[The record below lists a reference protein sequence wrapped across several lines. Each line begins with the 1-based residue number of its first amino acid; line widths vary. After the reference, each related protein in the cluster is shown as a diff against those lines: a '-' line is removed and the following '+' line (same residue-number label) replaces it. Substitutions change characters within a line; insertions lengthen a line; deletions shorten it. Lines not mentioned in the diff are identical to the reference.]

1 MIDALL
7 HPTSIAVI
15 GVSKEPQKVG
25 HQIFL
30 NLQQFPHPVIPIH
43 PTHRKILGKKAYSSI
58 LSVPTSIDLA
68 IITTPRATVED
79 IVHQCVDKKVRAII
93 IISAGFAETNKSG
106 QRIQERIAQLC
117 ARHNILLLGP
127 NTLGAINP
135 RLKLNASFAPTHV
148 PAGDIAVISQSGAM
162 LTTIFSQ
169 LVSRNIGSSFA
180 VSLGNSAGIT
190 VLDALD
196 HALHDSHTA
205 MIALYLE
212 SIPNIPSFFAKCKE
226 ISKQKPILL
235 LKGGTTSQGQ
245 RASLSHTAALATD
258 HRLILEGQH
267 QFGYTCV
274 ETLEQFFETTFF
286 LHALLRKE
294 KSDASLPKNLLIVTN
309 AGGPGVNATD
319 LASHADLELATWSP
333 ASVRAFARSVPRIT
347 PHNPTDLLGDASCN
361 DVQTVLE
368 ISQEDPLI
376 DSILLILT
384 RQSVTDIP
392 AITQTIIDLYPKL
405 RTPLIVALMGGK
417 EEQRYLQKL
426 RQAGITTVEYPN
438 EGVDIYSCV
447 NHVRRAQL
455 VDRSA
460 KLMDELKLSLSGY
473 LPSEPERKKF
483 PLQTNELSSVY
494 LLLEAYGFTLP
505 RAAIVKSS
513 SQLDELDALDP
524 QKVFPL
530 FAKTANL
537 KLKHKAVL
545 GAVMGNIQNK
555 EEAVQAFERLKKF
568 GPSVLFQEVITDA
581 SEVIL
586 GYRDDPE
593 FGKFIAVGMGGSLT
607 NILEDRA
614 YVFLPASSKEIRNTF
629 RRTKLHSLM
638 STEQRSLILLCIE
651 RLMSLALEHPEI
663 AELEIN
669 PLMLANHQAYVTDV
683 KVELQSPDL
692 T

>member
-1 MIDALL
+1 MVDALL
-7 HPTSIAVI
+7 HPRSIAVI

-43 PTHRKILGKKAYSSI
+43 PKHSKILGKKAYPSI
-58 LSVPTSIDLA
+58 LSVPTAIDLA
-68 IITTPRATVED
+68 IITTPRETVED
-79 IVHQCVDKKVRAII
+79 LVHQCVDKKVQAII

-106 QRIQERIAQLC
+106 QRIQERIAKVC
-117 ARHNILLLGP
+117 AQNKILLLGP

-135 RLKLNASFAPTHV
+135 RVKLNASFAPTHV

-162 LTTIFSQ
+162 LTTIFSS

-196 HALHDSHTA
+196 HALHDEHTS

-258 HRLILEGQH
+258 HRLILEGQY

-286 LHALLRKE
+286 LHALLHQPQFHTT
-294 KSDASLPKNLLIVTN
+294 LPKNLLIVTN

-319 LASHADLELATWSP
+319 LAAHANIELATWSP
-333 ASVRAFARSVPRIT
+333 TSIRAFARSVPRIT
-347 PHNPTDLLGDASCN
+347 PSNPTDLLGDASRR
-361 DVQTVLE
+361 VIQSVLE
-368 ISQEDPLI
+368 IAEDDPLI
-376 DSILLILT
+376 ESILLILT

-392 AITQTIIDLYPKL
+392 AITQTLIDLYPTL
-405 RTPLIVALMGGK
+405 TTPLIVALMGGK
-417 EEQRYLQKL
+417 EEKRYVQKL
-426 RQAGITTVEYPN
+426 RQAGITTVEYSN
-438 EGVDIYSCV
+438 EGVDIFACV

-460 KLMDELKLSLSGY
+460 KLMDELKQSLSGY
-473 LPSEPERKKF
+473 LPGEPERKKF
-483 PLQTNELSSVY
+483 PLQSNELAQVY

-505 RAAIVKSS
+505 RSAIVKSRA
-513 SQLDELDALDP
+513 QLDELDALDP
-524 QKVFPL
+524 AKVYPL

-537 KLKHKAVL
+537 QLKHKAVL
-545 GAVMGNIQNK
+545 GAVIGNIQSK
-555 EEAVQAFERLKKF
+555 EEAVQAFERLRKF
-568 GPSVLFQEVITDA
+568 GPTVLFQEVITDA

-586 GYRDDPE
+586 GYRNDPA

-614 YVFLPASSKEIRNTF
+614 YIFLPASSREIRHAF
-629 RRTKLHSLM
+629 RRTKLSAVL
-638 STEQRSLILLCIE
+638 STEQRSLILLCME
-651 RLMSLALEHPEI
+651 RLMAVALEHPEI

-669 PLMLANHQAYVTDV
+669 PLMLSNHQAFVTDV
-683 KVELQSPDL
+683 KVELRSPDQS
-692 T
+692 

>member
-1 MIDALL
+1 MLDALL
-7 HPTSIAVI
+7 SPTTIAVI

-30 NLQQFPHPVIPIH
+30 NLQQFPNPCIPIH
-43 PTHRKILGKKAYSSI
+43 PKHRKILGKKAYPDI
-58 LSVPTSIDLA
+58 LSVPTAIDLA
-68 IITTPRATVED
+68 IITTPKALVED
-79 IVHQCVDKKVRAII
+79 IVYQCVDKKVKAII

-106 QRIQERIAQLC
+106 LRLQNKIAQIC
-117 ARHNILLLGP
+117 ARNNIILLGP

-180 VSLGNSAGIT
+180 LSLGNSAGVT
-190 VLDALD
+190 VLEALD
-196 HALHDSHTA
+196 HAFQDPHTLL
-205 MIALYLE
+205 IALYLE

-226 ISKQKPILL
+226 ISKHKPILL
-235 LKGGTTSQGQ
+235 LKGGTTSEGQ
-245 RASLSHTAALATD
+245 KASLSHTAALATD

-286 LHALLRKE
+286 LRVLIHRPQFNGQF
-294 KSDASLPKNLLIVTN
+294 PKNLLIITN

-319 LASHADLELATWSP
+319 LAAHANLELASFSQS
-333 ASVRAFARSVPRIT
+333 SVRALARSVPRIA
-347 PHNPTDLLGDASCN
+347 PNNPTDMLGDASTS
-361 DVQTVLE
+361 DVQTVVE
-368 ISQEDPLI
+368 IAQEDPLVE
-376 DSILLILT
+376 SILLILT

-405 RTPLIVALMGGK
+405 TTPLIVALMGGK
-417 EEQRYLQKL
+417 EEYRYLLKL

-438 EGVDIYSCV
+438 EGVEIFACA

-460 KLMDELKLSLSGY
+460 KLMDELKLSLSGFT
-473 LPSEPERKKF
+473 SGEPERKKF
-483 PLQTNELSSVY
+483 PLQNAELSSVY

-505 RAAIVKSS
+505 HAAIVNTRR
-513 SQLDELDALDP
+513 QLDELDALDP
-524 QKVFPL
+524 AKVFPL

-545 GAVMGNIQNK
+545 GAVIGNIENK
-555 EEAVQAFERLKKF
+555 EEAVTAFNRLQKF
-568 GPSVLFQEVITDA
+568 GKSVLFQEIVTDA
-581 SEVIL
+581 TEVIL
-586 GYRDDPE
+586 GYRNDPE

-614 YVFLPASSKEIRNTF
+614 YVFLPASTKEIRQTF
-629 RRTKLHSLM
+629 RRTKLYSAL
-638 STEQRSLILLCIE
+638 STEQRSLILLCME
-651 RLMSLALEHPEI
+651 RLMAVALEHPEI

-669 PLMLANHQAYVTDV
+669 PLMLSNHQAFVTDV
-683 KVELQSPDL
+683 KVELAPFI
-692 T
+692 

>member
-1 MIDALL
+1 MLDALL
-7 HPTSIAVI
+7 NPTTIAVI

-25 HQIFL
+25 HQIFI
-30 NLQQFPHPVIPIH
+30 NLQQFPHSVIPIH
-43 PTHRKILGKKAYSSI
+43 PKHQKILGKKAYPDI
-58 LSVPTSIDLA
+58 LSVPASIDLA
-68 IITTPRATVED
+68 IITTPKALVED
-79 IVHQCVDKKVRAII
+79 LVYQCVDKKVKAII

-106 QRIQERIAQLC
+106 LRLQTKIAQIC
-117 ARHNILLLGP
+117 ARNHILLLGP

-135 RLKLNASFAPTHV
+135 RAKLNASFAPTHV
-148 PAGDIAVISQSGAM
+148 PVGDIAVISQSGAM

-196 HALHDSHTA
+196 HAHHDSHTA

-212 SIPNIPSFFAKCKE
+212 SIPNIPRFFAKCKE
-226 ISKQKPILL
+226 ISKHKPILL
-235 LKGGTTSQGQ
+235 LKGGTTSQGA

-258 HRLILEGQH
+258 HRLILEGQY

-286 LHALLRKE
+286 LH
-294 KSDASLPKNLLIVTN
+294 SLIHKPQFGGTFPKNLLIVTN

-319 LASHADLELATWSP
+319 LAAKADLELASWSQT
-333 ASVRAFARSVPRIT
+333 SLRALARSVPRIS
-347 PHNPTDLLGDASCN
+347 PSNPTDLLGDASTK

-368 ISQEDPLI
+368 IAHDDPLVEA
-376 DSILLILT
+376 ILLILT

-392 AITQTIIDLYPKL
+392 AITHAIIDLFPKL
-405 RTPLIVALMGGK
+405 HTPLIVALMGGK
-417 EEQRYLQKL
+417 EEYRYLQKL

-438 EGVDIYSCV
+438 EGVEIFSCS

-460 KLMDELKLSLSGY
+460 KLMEELKQSLSGY
-473 LPSEPERKKF
+473 LPGEPERKKF
-483 PLQTNELSSVY
+483 PLKTNELSSVY

-505 RAAIVKSS
+505 RAAIVKSC

-524 QKVFPL
+524 ARVYPL

-545 GAVMGNIQNK
+545 GAVIGNIQNK
-555 EEAVQAFERLKKF
+555 EEAVQAYERLKKF

-614 YVFLPASSKEIRNTF
+614 YIFLPASSKEIRQAF
-629 RRTKLHSLM
+629 RRTKLHASM
-638 STEQRSLILLCIE
+638 STEERSLILLCLE
-651 RLMSLALEHPEI
+651 RLLAVAMEHPEI

-669 PLMLANHQAYVTDV
+669 PLMLANHQAFVTDV